1 MANYLFYKLE
11 NDHYT
16 VIQELYKRSF
26 GMYKTINEIKHKYNT
41 DKWMFRNLGF
51 LAKDENGDNA
61 GYYGAFPI
69 TMNIDGKPHLVAQSG
84 DTMTAPEHQKK
95 GLFVELAKQ
104 TYMLAEKEGFS
115 FVFGFPNENS
125 LPGFKNKLNWI
136 FTGYMQDF
144 RISNKTLPLCELS
157 SKNKLIE
164 LIYMRYCKLVLKKYI
179 LDFEEINNLNFYTNE
194 PLGYI
199 LRDRNFFN
207 YKKTDF
213 THLVKLNG
221 FVIYF
226 KLDVHLTIG
235 DVVEFQEDKAI
246 DFLKTIKFLS
256 RLLMAKETVFSLT
269 KNHWLFNILSKY
281 FEPING
287 LPIGYLSFVD
297 SINFEQITLTR
308 ADFDTF

>member
-144 RISNKTLPLCELS
+144 KIGNKTIPICELS
-157 SKNKLIE
+157 SKSNCIKKIYKFYLKIALNTYRLSAEKNGLEFYDKLPYAFIP
-164 LIYMRYCKLVLKKYI
+164 K
-179 LDFEEINNLNFYTNE
+179 DA
-194 PLGYI
+194 
-199 LRDRNFFN
+199 NFFK
-207 YKKTDF
+207 YKRTDF
-213 THLVKLNG
+213 TYLIKMKGFILLV
-221 FVIYF
+221 
-226 KLDVHLTIG
+226 KLDVHLVIG
-235 DVVEFQEDKAI
+235 EVKEFPKDKI
-246 DFLKTIKFLS
+246 KDFLKTVNQLAKLTLS
-256 RLLMAKETVFSLT
+256 KETVFSVS
-269 KNHWLFNILSKY
+269 KNHWLYDYLSS
-281 FEPING
+281 EITPTNG
-287 LPIGYLSFVD
+287 LPIGYISFKPDIKLEDVV
-297 SINFEQITLTR
+297 LTR
-308 ADFDTF
+308 ADYDTF